1 MLKLVRFRSAI
12 AEFVRLHRISPQKK
26 QSFSAIELNDG
37 DRPGLATRFGLSGL
51 WRNADFLKF
60 WAADGVSE
68 TGSQITLLALP
79 LLAALSLKASP
90 GQMGL
95 LTAAGTAP
103 SLLFGLF
110 AGVWVDRVRRRR
122 LMMAADIARFLL
134 LLVIPGAWALGVLRF
149 DLLYAVTFLSGSLR
163 VFFNISFMSYVPELV
178 GREHLLEGNS
188 KLQSTASLAQ
198 VTGPALAGVLV
209 GLLGAAYALLLDAFS
224 FLASALFLKRIRQ
237 PEAEP
242 DASIKHPPA
251 MRGIGQGLRLVFGN
265 ATLRAMMLSSSFTS
279 FFGYVFL
286 AVYILYM
293 VDSLKLSSSA
303 VGLIFGLGGLGA
315 LIGALLAAPIA
326 RRFGIGRTIIGGR
339 ILFGLCGAP
348 VPLAVLLPSI
358 ALPLVLAAEFSQWL
372 MLTVADVNSM
382 SLRQAITPDRYL
394 GRVNATSTFIVGGAV
409 PLGSLFGGLLGELI
423 GIKATLVVGII
434 GFMLAAVWV
443 YFSPLQHLR
452 EQPAPLEIDEPAA
465 VATSSV

>member
-1 MLKLVRFRSAI
+1 MLKLVRFRSAV
-12 AEFVRLHRISPQKK
+12 AGFVRSHRISSLP
-26 QSFSAIELNDG
+26 
-37 DRPGLATRFGLSGL
+37 RPLPTTIAESDQTGLAVRFGLAGL

-60 WAADGVSE
+60 WAADAVSE

-122 LMMAADIARFLL
+122 LMIVADVARFLL
-134 LLVIPGAWALGVLRF
+134 LLVIPGAWALGMLRF

-163 VFFNISFMSYVPELV
+163 VFFNVSYMSYVPELV

-209 GLLGAAYALLLDAFS
+209 GLLGAAYAVLLDAFS
-224 FLASALFLKRIRQ
+224 FLVSALFLKRIRQ

-242 DASIKHPPA
+242 GASIEHPLIL
-251 MRGIGQGLRLVFGN
+251 RGIGQGLRLVFGN
-265 ATLRAMMLSSSFTS
+265 ATLRAMLLSASFTS

-303 VGLIFGLGGLGA
+303 VGLVFGLGGLGA
-315 LIGALLAAPIA
+315 LIGALLATPVA

-358 ALPLVLAAEFSQWL
+358 ALPLVLVAEFSQWL
-372 MLTVADVNSM
+372 TLTVADVNSM

-409 PLGSLFGGLLGELI
+409 PLGSLFGGLFGELI
-423 GIKATLVVGII
+423 GIKATLVVGIV
-434 GFMLAAVWV
+434 GFLLAAVWV
-443 YFSPLQHLR
+443 YFSPLQRLR
-452 EQPAPLEIDEPAA
+452 ELPAALEIDEPAA
-465 VATSSV
+465 VATSPV